1 MMKTVGLI
9 GLGNAGKPIGE
20 RLLGKG
26 YSLRIFDLRAAAGQ
40 ELIQQGAVATASPAE
55 ATSEVTITVLPS
67 SDEVRAA
74 VMGDRGILAGMKP
87 GFILLDLSGTD
98 PVCARE
104 IDKLVQEKRG
114 EFLGGTLHADGAPAL
129 TIPKGLVSIV
139 VGGKKKSLEACIS
152 ILKDLAQKIILLP
165 EPWIPKALKISI
177 ILLSTA
183 NTIMAAEICSW
194 LVAQGINPRLFLKVA
209 KETGSSAT
217 ASRIEQFFR
226 RNKNYGGALSNS
238 HKDLRH
244 ALKLAA
250 DLNLPL
256 PFSSLANQIQEMAR
270 ANGLARLPSP
280 AAIGRLYELLTGV
293 NLGKA
298 VLEDERPVAEPG
310 QPRIIELGDF

>member
-9 GLGNAGKPIGE
+9 GLGNAGKSIGE
-20 RLLGKG
+20 RFLGKG

-152 ILKDLAQKIILLP
+152 ILK
-165 EPWIPKALKISI
+165 
-177 ILLSTA
+177 
-183 NTIMAAEICSW
+183 
-194 LVAQGINPRLFLKVA
+194 
-209 KETGSSAT
+209 
-217 ASRIEQFFR
+217 
-226 RNKNYGGALSNS
+226 
-238 HKDLRH
+238 
-244 ALKLAA
+244 
-250 DLNLPL
+250 
-256 PFSSLANQIQEMAR
+256 
-270 ANGLARLPSP
+270 
-280 AAIGRLYELLTGV
+280 
-293 NLGKA
+293 
-298 VLEDERPVAEPG
+298 
-310 QPRIIELGDF
+310 

>member
-1 MMKTVGLI
+1 
-9 GLGNAGKPIGE
+9 
-20 RLLGKG
+20 
-26 YSLRIFDLRAAAGQ
+26 
-40 ELIQQGAVATASPAE
+40 
-55 ATSEVTITVLPS
+55 
-67 SDEVRAA
+67 
-74 VMGDRGILAGMKP
+74 MGDRGILAGMKP

-238 HKDLRH
+238 HKDLRQ